1 MTKERKNYQ
10 LCLNL
15 FIKEKLK
22 ITCQEHI
29 DDVKS
34 YVSRLLGKRLKKIM
48 NNTKS
53 RYRTKLKERGEPKKT
68 KTNREKRSK
77 LKPNL
82 AFPQ

>member
-34 YVSRLLGKRLKKIM
+34 HVSHLLTKRLKKIM

-53 RYRTKLKERGEPKKT
+53 RYRSRLKERGEPKKT
-68 KTNREKRSK
+68 KTSAERSG
-77 LKPNL
+77 PN
-82 AFPQ
+82 